1 MCGHF
6 YSCITSTSD
15 SAPKHRH
22 TKSFNRGIRY
32 EPATTVGHRGQPLRS
47 AIGVSHH
54 GQPPRSAVAACQHGL
69 PRREDHVTAHRHEHR
84 DSARH
89 PATLTGTHPAHKT
102 SVPLLLTK
110 VSSEPHNSHRS
121 GGPAAWHP
129 AHSVSA
135 TPWPG
140 DSGSQQTG
148 RQRIRSGTSPGRVH

>member
-6 YSCITSTSD
+6 CSCLTSTSD
-15 SAPKHRH
+15 SAPKHCH

-32 EPATTVGHRGQPLRS
+32 EPATTVSHRGQPLRS
-47 AIGVSHH
+47 AVGVSHH
-54 GQPPRSAVAACQHGL
+54 GRPSGSTTAVGHRGQPPRSAVAACQHGL

-89 PATLTGTHPAHKT
+89 PATLTGTQPAHKT

-121 GGPAAWHP
+121 GGPTAWHP

-135 TPWPG
+135 TP
-140 DSGSQQTG
+140 
-148 RQRIRSGTSPGRVH
+148 